1 MAFKKGQS
9 GNPAGK
15 PKGTLSKRTLLAKQ
29 LETHMPDLITK
40 VVELAKQ
47 GDTQALKICID
58 RGLPAKK
65 VIDELVDLGKPLDG
79 TAAEQGRLVLKAVG
93 EGRITPD
100 QAATLMSSIQAQAR
114 VVEIDELERRL
125 KALEEASGLGQ
136 EE

>member
-15 PKGTLSKRTLLAKQ
+15 PKGALSRRTLLAKQ
-29 LETHMPDLITK
+29 LEAHMPDLLAK
-40 VVELAKQ
+40 VVELAKK

-79 TAAEQGRLVLKAVG
+79 TAAEQGRIVLQAVG
-93 EGRITPD
+93 DGRISPD
-100 QAATLMSSIQAQAR
+100 QAASLMTSIAAQAR

-125 KALEEASGLGQ
+125 QALEQTSGVRS
-136 EE
+136 E

>member
-15 PKGTLSKRTLLAKQ
+15 PKGALSRRTLLAQQ
-29 LETHMPDLITK
+29 LETHMPELLAK
-40 VVELAKQ
+40 VVELAKK

-79 TAAEQGRLVLKAVG
+79 TAAEQGRIVLQAVG
-93 EGRITPD
+93 DGRITPD
-100 QAATLMSSIQAQAR
+100 QAATLMTSIAAQAR

-125 KALEEASGLGQ
+125 QALEQASGVRS
-136 EE
+136 E

>member
-15 PKGTLSKRTLLAKQ
+15 PKGALSRRTLLAKQ
-29 LETHMPDLITK
+29 LETEMPALIAK
-40 VVELAKQ
+40 VVELAKK

-79 TAAEQGRLVLKAVG
+79 TAAEQGRIVLQAVG

-100 QAATLMSSIQAQAR
+100 QAATLMTSIAAQAR

-125 KALEEASGLGQ
+125 KTLEEASGVRS
-136 EE
+136 E

>member
-15 PKGTLSKRTLLAKQ
+15 PKGALSRRTLLAKQ
-29 LETHMPDLITK
+29 LEAHMPDLISK
-40 VVELAKQ
+40 VVELAKK

-79 TAAEQGRLVLKAVG
+79 TAAEQGRIVLQAVG

-100 QAATLMSSIQAQAR
+100 QAATLMTSIAAQAR

-125 KALEEASGLGQ
+125 KTLEEASGVRS
-136 EE
+136 E

>member
-15 PKGTLSKRTLLAKQ
+15 PKGALSRRTLLAKQ
-29 LETHMPDLITK
+29 LEAHMPDLLAK
-40 VVELAKQ
+40 VVELAKK

-79 TAAEQGRLVLKAVG
+79 TAAEQGRIVLHAVG
-93 EGRITPD
+93 DGRITPD
-100 QAATLMSSIQAQAR
+100 QAASLMTSIAAQAR

-125 KALEEASGLGQ
+125 QALEQTSGVRS
-136 EE
+136 E

>member
-29 LETHMPDLITK
+29 LETHMPKLIAK

-79 TAAEQGRLVLKAVG
+79 TAAEQGRVVIKAVG

-100 QAATLMSSIQAQAR
+100 QAATLMTSIQAQAR

-125 KALEEASGLGQ
+125 NALEEASGLSR
-136 EE
+136 E

>member
-15 PKGTLSKRTLLAKQ
+15 PKGALSRRTRLALQLEEHMPGLLAKVV
-29 LETHMPDLITK
+29 DLALK
-40 VVELAKQ
+40 

-79 TAAEQGRLVLKAVG
+79 TAAEQGRIVLQAVG

-100 QAATLMSSIQAQAR
+100 QAATLMTSIAAQAR

-125 KALEEASGLGQ
+125 QALEQASGVRS
-136 EE
+136 E